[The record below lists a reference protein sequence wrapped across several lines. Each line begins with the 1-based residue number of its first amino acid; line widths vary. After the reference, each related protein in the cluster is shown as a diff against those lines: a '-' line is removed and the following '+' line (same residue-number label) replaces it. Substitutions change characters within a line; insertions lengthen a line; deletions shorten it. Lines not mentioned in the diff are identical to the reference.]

1 MRRLVVILTMLA
13 LASLACSLGM
23 ANNEKS
29 AEEITNQPLVL
40 LVAPVNASVYAEGVD
55 VALHAVVQDSGAGVT
70 RIEFR
75 VDDVPVDEVTAA
87 QAGGQPSLDGIVS
100 WGAAGQSGHLITVEG
115 FRADG
120 SSLGV
125 DDVSVQVV
133 QAPGAQPVQPA
144 AETSPDEAG
153 PSTEETAPPAEQAA
167 PADSAAPPPAGGGGG
182 PVARVNVGNLNVRQG
197 PGTTYPTVGTL
208 AQGEAP
214 DIVGR
219 NEDSTWWAISFGGG
233 TAWVFS
239 DLVTV
244 EGDVS
249 QVPLVAAP

>member
-1 MRRLVVILTMLA
+1 MRRLVVILSMLA

-29 AEEITNQPLVL
+29 AEEITNEPLVL
-40 LVAPVNASVYAEGVD
+40 LVAPVNASVYAEGVE
-55 VALHAVVQDSGAGVT
+55 VALHAVVQDSGVA

-75 VDDVPVDEVTAA
+75 VDDVPVGEVTAP

-100 WGAAGQSGHLITVEG
+100 WDAAGLSGHLITVEG

-133 QAPGAQPVQPA
+133 QGPGTP
-144 AETSPDEAG
+144 PDEPATETA
-153 PSTEETAPPAEQAA
+153 TEE
-167 PADSAAPPPAGGGGG
+167 SASSTQEIAPPPASGGGG
-182 PVARVNVGNLNVRQG
+182 PVARGNVGDLNVRQG

-208 AQGEAP
+208 AQGEAL

-239 DLVTV
+239 ELVTI

-249 QVPLVAAP
+249 QVPVVAAP